1 MRLYASNELKSR
13 LTHAA
18 ANGSVIAAD
27 ILSELKKNRPA
38 QEIIRGSYSF
48 LSTKRKWTD
57 CGSFRKIRI
66 VFTAFNKDPEHPNF
80 PDRNNP
86 QAPWFPENRTDLE
99 PSTFIEQFKNL
110 REYTSCEISYFRS
123 AITLD
128 SKVSVRLHTGMNDFL
143 DAYQESNY
151 SSITD
156 GDTSTLHNSC
166 MRYEDKARNAADF
179 YANFAGAGILVARDE
194 GNNVIGRAVVW
205 RKAVWNTTGMPAV
218 QVSVLDRI
226 YILNG
231 DASLIRLVRTPTE
244 KAQMLAVGRN
254 SSLVGHI
261 KNPTEKVQLMAVHDS
276 PANILRIK
284 NPSRQACLSCLGSVM
299 PGGTA
304 GIHFK
309 EDISEAVKNLFT
321 RLGEIEERYG
331 ELMRD
336 AGHMDTYDARYEA
349 TEKAEAYRTRKI
361 SAAVGTFRKEAVLET
376 SAVPEKT
383 VVVEKTEATEAQP
396 SSGEMRF
403 KGGRRELTI
412 RNGSAVLR
420 TNGESFDATDILK
433 DMRAHGVDIGR
444 VSGKAMS
451 EMLKG
456 NKTALPGAS
465 GNSVF
470 AIVKGPAGYGLKAFQ
485 IAKQVH
491 SAAAQEI

>member
-226 YILNG
+226 YTSHAFVM
-231 DASLIRLVRTPTE
+231 DLIREQAGSLGIQPTE
-244 KAQMLAVGRN
+244 EIQRLYASGRFHQHEPDTRNGRGTRHGSACPAVGE
-254 SSLVGHI
+254 G
-261 KNPTEKVQLMAVHDS
+261 
-276 PANILRIK
+276 
-284 NPSRQACLSCLGSVM
+284 
-299 PGGTA
+299 A
-304 GIHFK
+304 GIP
-309 EDISEAVKNLFT
+309 V
-321 RLGEIEERYG
+321 
-331 ELMRD
+331 
-336 AGHMDTYDARYEA
+336 
-349 TEKAEAYRTRKI
+349 
-361 SAAVGTFRKEAVLET
+361 
-376 SAVPEKT
+376 
-383 VVVEKTEATEAQP
+383 
-396 SSGEMRF
+396 
-403 KGGRRELTI
+403 
-412 RNGSAVLR
+412 
-420 TNGESFDATDILK
+420 
-433 DMRAHGVDIGR
+433 
-444 VSGKAMS
+444 
-451 EMLKG
+451 
-456 NKTALPGAS
+456 
-465 GNSVF
+465 
-470 AIVKGPAGYGLKAFQ
+470 
-485 IAKQVH
+485 
-491 SAAAQEI
+491 AQERGSLSGYVPLHPPER